1 MPENFGTFH
10 GQLRTDW
17 LDDGR
22 KMKLVKDFGYT
33 DPGGGRWLAPKGS
46 VVDGASIPRFLWTI
60 VGGPLEGKYRNAS
73 VIHDVA
79 CVEKTRPADLVHLC
93 FYYAMRATGV
103 GVVQAKILYA
113 GVYVGGPRWTTRIE
127 IRPAS
132 NERGDRMHLAT
143 LPKNRRGGFRS
154 TSMVVSG
161 DTDSTDL
168 LRASGIQLPQSAT
181 TRRITLLPPRRTL
194 HEADFDELKTAIE
207 KDDLSL
213 EEIRAFTPRRGL

>member
-1 MPENFGTFH
+1 MSQENFGSFQ

-33 DPGGGRWLAPKGS
+33 DPGGGRWLAPRGS

-60 VGGPLEGKYRNAS
+60 VGGPLEGKYRDAS

-103 GVVQAKILYA
+103 GVVQAKIMYA

-127 IRPAS
+127 IRPAGHES
-132 NERGDRMHLAT
+132 DQLHLAT
-143 LPKNRRGGFRS
+143 LPKNGRGGFRS
-154 TSMVVSG
+154 TNMAISG
-161 DTDSTDL
+161 DAEGADL
-168 LRASGIQLPQSAT
+168 LRDSGIDL
-181 TRRITLLPPRRTL
+181 TRRTTTQRLTLTPARRTVSQ
-194 HEADFDELKTAIE
+194 ADFEQLKTAIE
-207 KDDLSL
+207 KHDLSL
-213 EEIRAFTPRRGL
+213 EAIRAFVPKR